1 MFPRVTVVDGLANQ
15 WDKAKELL
23 STQAVQRTRGL
34 RGCCASCWLGDPK
47 TGRVVAVARVRP
59 TWSAPALGVRLVAG
73 PTMGVVVESQTDARS
88 TSGLAYWTAA
98 CQSGRPASWDKSS
111 LRVSWG
117 CDGRWPPP
125 RPQG

>member
-23 STQAVQRTRGL
+23 STQAVPRTRGL

-88 TSGLAYWTAA
+88 TSRLAHWTA
-98 CQSGRPASWDKSS
+98 GRPMILDKSS

-125 RPQG
+125 RLQG